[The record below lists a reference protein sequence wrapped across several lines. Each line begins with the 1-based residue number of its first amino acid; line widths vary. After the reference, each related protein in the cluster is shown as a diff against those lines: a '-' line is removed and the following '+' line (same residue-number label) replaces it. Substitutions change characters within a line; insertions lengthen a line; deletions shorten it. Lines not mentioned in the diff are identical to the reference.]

1 MARGPKKTME
11 QKIEEKKNIIDSLEL
26 RIEKEKE
33 ELQELLEEQKLMK
46 LEEIGTIIEN
56 ANLSIEEAEKILSEY
71 TSQAAYAV

>member
-1 MARGPKKTME
+1 MARGPKKTIE
-11 QKIEEKKNIIDSLEL
+11 QKIEEKKNVIDSLEI

-56 ANLSIEEAEKILSEY
+56 ASLSIEEVERILSEY
-71 TSQAAYAV
+71 TSNVAYAV

>member
-56 ANLSIEEAEKILSEY
+56 SNLSIEEVEKILSEY
-71 TSQAAYAV
+71 TSQVAYAV